1 MVINST
7 MPKSTFIRLSLLLFF
22 QNKFLYIYLIVCGVV
37 TAYALSIRNYGLLF
51 VAWLPYVAYL
61 ALGIITTIRKS
72 SGEDQPFLLPTR
84 YIFQKKEII
93 TKTSSG
99 EGKFS
104 WDEFIQ
110 WRTLADCYILLHQN
124 NFVLAIPKSSVPK
137 KETEAFE
144 TMLNERIGKG

>member
-1 MVINST
+1 MVIDST

-84 YIFQKKEII
+84 YIFQKRKLSL
-93 TKTSSG
+93 KHPRGKGSSHGMNSSSG
-99 EGKFS
+99 ALWPTAIFYSIKTISS
-104 WDEFIQ
+104 WPSPNLPF
-110 WRTLADCYILLHQN
+110 LKKK
-124 NFVLAIPKSSVPK
+124 PKP
-137 KETEAFE
+137 
-144 TMLNERIGKG
+144 LRLC